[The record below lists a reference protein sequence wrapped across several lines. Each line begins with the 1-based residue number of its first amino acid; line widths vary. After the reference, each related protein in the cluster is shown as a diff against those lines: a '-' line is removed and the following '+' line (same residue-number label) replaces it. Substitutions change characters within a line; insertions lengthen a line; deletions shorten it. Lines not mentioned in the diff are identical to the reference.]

1 MQCSQCKNKAIIEL
15 QHASVCKV
23 HFLHYF
29 EDKAF
34 KTIKKYQMIDR
45 NDKVCVAVSGGKDSL
60 TALYITKKYFV
71 ENNLPLENLFGLAI
85 DEGIKNYREHT
96 LKDLKKFCTENKL
109 KFYVISAKKEFGYT
123 LDKAIKIIE
132 KKTGK
137 KPCNLCGIWRR
148 FLLNKYARK
157 YKATKVITGHNLD
170 DEAQVIV
177 MNWFKA
183 NTTLA
188 SHLGP
193 ISGVKKQK
201 LFVQRVKPLY
211 F

>member
-15 QHASVCKV
+15 QHAPVCKV

-29 EDKAF
+29 EDKVF
-34 KTIKKYQMIDR
+34 KTIKKNQMIDR
-45 NDKVCVAVSGGKDSL
+45 NDNVCVAVSGGKDSL
-60 TALYITKKYFV
+60 TALYVTKKYFV

-148 FLLNKYARK
+148 YLLNKYARK
-157 YKATKVITGHNLD
+157 YK
-170 DEAQVIV
+170 
-177 MNWFKA
+177 
-183 NTTLA
+183 
-188 SHLGP
+188 
-193 ISGVKKQK
+193 
-201 LFVQRVKPLY
+201 
-211 F
+211 